1 MNIEI
6 NDREKTVIVAS
17 LELMRSVKQEQITNP
32 EPGKPVSI
40 NEHDRLDA
48 KHTLMHTLT
57 LLAKLL
63 NKPLEYFTKN
73 PSQNAQPSEH
83 PKPEPNVATAP

>member
-32 EPGKPVSI
+32 EPGKPISI
-40 NEHDRLDA
+40 NEHDRLDVR
-48 KHTLMHTLT
+48 HTLMHTLT

-73 PSQNAQPSEH
+73 PSQDPLPKTHAPAKDEPS
-83 PKPEPNVATAP
+83 TAP